1 MFCLLFALTLQAK
14 SQDIYI
20 IELSKMNIFK
30 IKKEERIP
38 SLIALL
44 VFVLLNGLF
53 FYKYSNLF
61 LQAHHVSYWQLF
73 AKTYHVS
80 GFDAWSYI
88 FMSNGK
94 LYFEIPRHPL
104 FAVILYPFYL
114 INKELIATGDTNYA
128 MIFMAILLIVS
139 AYYSFIFIYRVFR
152 EIIEVGKKDSL
163 LLSAMLYSFGMVMV
177 SMLVPDHFCWSLFL
191 LTMTLYLAGKAMKE
205 KKQLSAWTIGIL
217 SFLTGGVTL
226 SNIAKTYL
234 AAWFVNGKKV
244 FAWKNMVAMILPAI
258 LLVGTAYL
266 IYTEIRE
273 PQFHTDKK
281 IEIKAHAKDTL
292 QAHKDSIHHAWVLAH
307 TGEPMKKEG
316 FWKWT
321 DMSTSR
327 SDALIH
333 NMMGE
338 SIQLHDSYLLDDMC
352 VNRPT
357 IVKYNYVF
365 NYIIEGIV
373 AVLFILG
380 IIVAVRHRFF
390 LMALSW
396 LALDTCIHFVMGF
409 GLNEMYIMACH
420 WIFIIPIS
428 IAYLLK
434 SLTPSR
440 QTIVRGITLLLT
452 LYLWVWNGYLV
463 FSYMSD
469 QITQISK

>member
-1 MFCLLFALTLQAK
+1 MQ
-14 SQDIYI
+14 
-20 IELSKMNIFK
+20 NIFK
-30 IKKEERIP
+30 VKKEERIS
-38 SLIALL
+38 SLIALA
-44 VFVLLNGLF
+44 VFIVLNGLF
-53 FYKYSNLF
+53 FYKYGNLF
-61 LQAHHVSYWQLF
+61 LRAHHVSFWQLF

-114 INKELIATGDTNYA
+114 INKELIAAGNTNYA
-128 MIFMAILLIVS
+128 MIFMAILLIAS
-139 AYYSFIFIYRVFR
+139 AYYSFIFVYRIFR
-152 EIIEVGKKDSL
+152 NIIRMSRFDSN

-191 LTMTLYLAGKAMKE
+191 LTMTLYLAGMAMKE
-205 KKQLSAWTIGIL
+205 RRRLSSWTIGIL
-217 SFLTGGVTL
+217 GFLTGGVTL

-244 FAWKNMVAMILPAI
+244 FAWKNMTAMIVPAV
-258 LLVGTAYL
+258 LLIGIAYV
-266 IYTEIRE
+266 IQTGIRE
-273 PQFHTDKK
+273 PQFAVDKS
-281 IEIKAHAKDTL
+281 IEVKSYAKDSL
-292 QAHKDSIHHAWVLAH
+292 QQRKDSIHHAWVMAH
-307 TGEPMKKEG
+307 TGTPMKEEG

-357 IVKYNYVF
+357 IVKYNYAF
-365 NYIIEGIV
+365 NYVIEGII
-373 AVLFILG
+373 ALLFVMG
-380 IIVAVRHRFF
+380 IIAGIRHKFF
-390 LMALSW
+390 LLVLSW
-396 LALDTCIHFVMGF
+396 LGFDIVVHFVMGF
-409 GLNEMYIMACH
+409 GLSEMYIMACH
-420 WIFIIPIS
+420 WIFIIPIA
-428 IAYLLK
+428 IAYLMK
-434 SLTPSR
+434 SLTPSK
-440 QTIVRGITLLLT
+440 QMILRGITLLLT
-452 LYLWVWNGYLV
+452 LYLWAWNGYLV

-469 QITQISK
+469 QATQIMK

>member
-1 MFCLLFALTLQAK
+1 
-14 SQDIYI
+14 
-20 IELSKMNIFK
+20 MNIFK

-73 AKTYHVS
+73 AKTFHVS

-104 FAVILYPFYL
+104 FAVILYPFHL
-114 INKELIATGDTNYA
+114 INKELIAAGDTNYA
-128 MIFMAILLIVS
+128 MIFMAILLIAS

-152 EIIEVGKKDSL
+152 EIIEVGKKDCL

-273 PQFHTDKK
+273 PQFYTDKK

-357 IVKYNYVF
+357 FVKYNYVF

-373 AVLFILG
+373 ALLFILG

-396 LALDTCIHFVMGF
+396 LALDICIHFVMGF

>member
-1 MFCLLFALTLQAK
+1 
-14 SQDIYI
+14 
-20 IELSKMNIFK
+20 MNIFK

-128 MIFMAILLIVS
+128 MIFMAILLIAS

-152 EIIEVGKKDSL
+152 EIIEVGKKDCL

-357 IVKYNYVF
+357 VVKYNYVF

-373 AVLFILG
+373 ALLFILG

-390 LMALSW
+390 LMALSG

>member
-94 LYFEIPRHPL
+94 PYFEIPRHPL

-114 INKELIATGDTNYA
+114 INKELIAAGDTNYA

-357 IVKYNYVF
+357 VVKYNYVF

-373 AVLFILG
+373 ALLFILG

-396 LALDTCIHFVMGF
+396 LALDICIHFVMGF

>member
-1 MFCLLFALTLQAK
+1 MQ
-14 SQDIYI
+14 
-20 IELSKMNIFK
+20 NIFK
-30 IKKEERIP
+30 VKKEERIS
-38 SLIALL
+38 SLIALTMFI
-44 VFVLLNGLF
+44 VLNGLF
-53 FYKYSNLF
+53 FYKYGNLF
-61 LQAHHVSYWQLF
+61 LRAHHVSFWQLF

-114 INKELIATGDTNYA
+114 INKELIAAGNTNYA
-128 MIFMAILLIVS
+128 MIFMAILLIAS
-139 AYYSFIFIYRVFR
+139 AYYSFIFVYRIFR
-152 EIIEVGKKDSL
+152 NIIGMSRFDSN

-191 LTMTLYLAGKAMKE
+191 LTMTLYLAGMAMKE
-205 KKQLSAWTIGIL
+205 RRRLSSWTIGIL
-217 SFLTGGVTL
+217 GFLTGGVTL

-244 FAWKNMVAMILPAI
+244 FAWKNMTAMIVPAV
-258 LLVGTAYL
+258 LLICIAYV
-266 IYTEIRE
+266 IQTEIRE
-273 PQFHTDKK
+273 PQFAVDKS
-281 IEIKAHAKDTL
+281 IEVKSYAKDSL
-292 QAHKDSIHHAWVLAH
+292 QQRKDSIHHAWVMAH
-307 TGEPMKKEG
+307 TGTPMKEEG

-357 IVKYNYVF
+357 IVKYNYAF
-365 NYIIEGIV
+365 NYVIEGII
-373 AVLFILG
+373 ALLFVMG
-380 IIVAVRHRFF
+380 IIAGIRHKFF
-390 LMALSW
+390 LLVLSW
-396 LALDTCIHFVMGF
+396 LGFDIVVHFVMGF
-409 GLNEMYIMACH
+409 GLSEMYIMACH
-420 WIFIIPIS
+420 WIFIIPIA
-428 IAYLLK
+428 IAYLMK
-434 SLTPSR
+434 SLTPSK
-440 QTIVRGITLLLT
+440 QMILRGIILLLT
-452 LYLWVWNGYLV
+452 LYLWAWNGYLV

-469 QITQISK
+469 QATQIMK

>member
-44 VFVLLNGLF
+44 VFVLLNDLF

-128 MIFMAILLIVS
+128 MIFMAILLIAS

-152 EIIEVGKKDSL
+152 EIIEVGKKDCL

-357 IVKYNYVF
+357 VVKYNYVF

-373 AVLFILG
+373 ALLFILG

-396 LALDTCIHFVMGF
+396 LALDICIHFVMGF

>member
-1 MFCLLFALTLQAK
+1 
-14 SQDIYI
+14 
-20 IELSKMNIFK
+20 MNIFK

-114 INKELIATGDTNYA
+114 INKELIAAGDTNYA

-373 AVLFILG
+373 ALLFILG

-396 LALDTCIHFVMGF
+396 LALDICIHFVMGF